1 MNWLLLSL
9 LTLSTQAYAMG
20 FGFCEGERSKS
31 RAEQL
36 ALLNP
41 KFDLEIADL
50 ELFSGASM
58 VGGYEYEVEPA
69 FTQGLYARSDRWYI
83 GVNLTPLFNDDA
95 GEAGEYNLSLGP
107 RSSMRA
113 SFIRFDS
120 NACRA
125 QTLKPRSPRSIPLK
139 AHKALDPNFMRSDY
153 FLFEAS
159 LGFVASTE
167 MLNILTAS
175 NLGLNLSAQ
184 YLVEGSYQIH
194 LVKLD
199 DERVRLKVLTRK
211 GREISAGLRVGP
223 SSELEVFEISQL
235 NRLFK
240 KHLNPNPIRL
250 RYARGR
256 SNILLADYT
265 LKLTDPEIARAFDE
279 TLALPLSFKNIQLAN
294 PFSRNSDIEG
304 QLILNLTAL
313 EELHQQDQRNGR
325 SDRIQRTLRAQ
336 GQQQSSGVDLGLG
349 NKLLGFDF
357 DAIAS
362 TSKITLRDAQDAKTH
377 YLMRSFERTREARL
391 AFGWAQTFDRRTTEV
406 LLKANSDF
414 SQLDAMNVVR
424 VLERRDHKLRMR
436 EFRKITQRLRL
447 TLPREVFEK
456 LPLNQWSQRV
466 GETRRNFGLL
476 LEMILGPEVLTVHSK
491 LSSEQMEVLYRDYL
505 LAQGIEAQD
514 LYSPTQD
521 ETSEERLVSSL
532 KAVAQKLS
540 FISDSSHDDLER
552 LEVFADL
559 RRNELFNQT
568 GMGFLLKL
576 NPQQSS
582 YLKLTLSSSEQNL
595 SFTQGHESIAQ
606 TYRNLVTV
614 RALLQT
620 DNFDL
625 RREAENL
632 FSVFLRAN

>member
-184 YLVEGSYQIH
+184 YLVEGS
-194 LVKLD
+194 
-199 DERVRLKVLTRK
+199 
-211 GREISAGLRVGP
+211 
-223 SSELEVFEISQL
+223 
-235 NRLFK
+235 
-240 KHLNPNPIRL
+240 
-250 RYARGR
+250 
-256 SNILLADYT
+256 
-265 LKLTDPEIARAFDE
+265 
-279 TLALPLSFKNIQLAN
+279 
-294 PFSRNSDIEG
+294 
-304 QLILNLTAL
+304 
-313 EELHQQDQRNGR
+313 
-325 SDRIQRTLRAQ
+325 
-336 GQQQSSGVDLGLG
+336 
-349 NKLLGFDF
+349 
-357 DAIAS
+357 
-362 TSKITLRDAQDAKTH
+362 
-377 YLMRSFERTREARL
+377 
-391 AFGWAQTFDRRTTEV
+391 
-406 LLKANSDF
+406 
-414 SQLDAMNVVR
+414 
-424 VLERRDHKLRMR
+424 
-436 EFRKITQRLRL
+436 
-447 TLPREVFEK
+447 
-456 LPLNQWSQRV
+456 
-466 GETRRNFGLL
+466 
-476 LEMILGPEVLTVHSK
+476 
-491 LSSEQMEVLYRDYL
+491 
-505 LAQGIEAQD
+505 
-514 LYSPTQD
+514 
-521 ETSEERLVSSL
+521 
-532 KAVAQKLS
+532 
-540 FISDSSHDDLER
+540 
-552 LEVFADL
+552 
-559 RRNELFNQT
+559 
-568 GMGFLLKL
+568 
-576 NPQQSS
+576 
-582 YLKLTLSSSEQNL
+582 
-595 SFTQGHESIAQ
+595 
-606 TYRNLVTV
+606 
-614 RALLQT
+614 
-620 DNFDL
+620 
-625 RREAENL
+625 
-632 FSVFLRAN
+632 